1 MQEDM
6 MNMKK
11 MMMGMKDQM
20 KQKMGP
26 DFNPMEM
33 CQRMMALMGQITDS
47 AFFGTKEIRDLFKD
61 WLEEIERDILLF
73 VKGKGSVDPDA
84 IASEFSM
91 SRESAI
97 FFLSRLA
104 RKGKIHMD
112 ISFKAEN
119 EGKNNPD
126 S

>member
-47 AFFGTKEIRDLFKD
+47 ALFGTEEIRDLFKD
-61 WLEEIERDILLF
+61 WLEEIERDILAF
-73 VKGKGSVDPDA
+73 VKGRDKVNPDV
-84 IASEFSM
+84 IASEFSL

-97 FFLSRLA
+97 FFLGRLA
-104 RKGKIHMD
+104 RKGKIRMD
-112 ISFKAEN
+112 ISVNGETGSKDS
-119 EGKNNPD
+119 PD